1 MKIFAHRGFSHKF
14 PEGSR
19 AAYEG
24 AVNAGAD
31 GFECDVRLIRGGEII
46 CFHDRTTRRL
56 TGKMRLISRMT
67 TKEIKEIYDATTLQ
81 ELLEIAIKEKKDLL
95 IETKHPVISG
105 GKIEKRVIELL
116 NEKSSEIKSAGIEIT
131 LMSFSYLAVM
141 RMKRRYPNVAK
152 VIKYTTAA
160 LLIRESNIA
169 INIEILRKHPS
180 LLTRTKASRIYV
192 WTANSQSDLRWL
204 ASKNIYGVITDRV
217 KRARKILVA

>member
-56 TGKMRLISRMT
+56 TGKTRLISRMT
-67 TKEIKEIYDATTLQ
+67 AEEIKEIYDAITLQ
-81 ELLEIAIKEKKDLL
+81 ELLEIAIKEKKYLL

-152 VIKYTTAA
+152 VIKYTLAV
-160 LLIRESNIA
+160 LLSRQQQVA
-169 INIEILRKHPS
+169 INIEVLRKHPS
-180 LLTRTKASRIYV
+180 LLNRTTASKIFL
-192 WTANSQSDLRWL
+192 WTVNSQSDLRWL
-204 ASKNIYGVITDRV
+204 ANKSVDGVITDRV
-217 KRARKILVA
+217 TRARKIMGC

>member
-31 GFECDVRLIRGGEII
+31 GFGCDVRLIRGGEII

-67 TKEIKEIYDATTLQ
+67 DEEIKKIYDAITLQ
-81 ELLEIAIKEKKDLL
+81 ELLEIAIKEKKDVL

-105 GKIEKRVIELL
+105 GKIEKRVIEHL

-141 RMKRRYPNVAK
+141 RMKRRHPNVAK
-152 VIKYTTAA
+152 VIKYTAAA
-160 LLIRESNIA
+160 LLTHEANIA

-192 WTANSQSDLRWL
+192 WTANSQNDLKWL

>member
-67 TKEIKEIYDATTLQ
+67 AEEIKEIYDAITLQ

-105 GKIEKRVIELL
+105 GKIERRVIELL
-116 NEKSSEIKSAGIEIT
+116 NEKSSEIKSAGIEIN

-141 RMKRRYPNVAK
+141 RMKRLYPNVAK
-152 VIKYTTAA
+152 VIKYTAAA
-160 LLIRESNIA
+160 LLTREANIA

-192 WTANSQSDLRWL
+192 WTANSRSDLKWL

>member
-67 TKEIKEIYDATTLQ
+67 AEEIKEIYDAITLQ

-116 NEKSSEIKSAGIEIT
+116 NEKSSEIKSARIEIT

-152 VIKYTTAA
+152 VIKYTLAV
-160 LLIRESNIA
+160 LLSRQQQVA
-169 INIEILRKHPS
+169 INIEVLRKHPG
-180 LLTRTKASRIYV
+180 LLNRTIASKMFL
-192 WTANSQSDLRWL
+192 WTVNSQSDLRWL
-204 ASKNIYGVITDRV
+204 ANKSVDGVITDRV
-217 KRARKILVA
+217 TRARKIMGC

>member
-31 GFECDVRLIRGGEII
+31 GFECDVRLIRDE
-46 CFHDRTTRRL
+46 
-56 TGKMRLISRMT
+56 
-67 TKEIKEIYDATTLQ
+67 EIKKIYDAITLQ
-81 ELLEIAIKEKKDLL
+81 ELLEIAVKEKKDLL

-141 RMKRRYPNVAK
+141 RMKRRHPNVAK
-152 VIKYTTAA
+152 VIKYTMAA
-160 LLIRESNIA
+160 LLTREANIA

>member
-56 TGKMRLISRMT
+56 TGKMRLISGMT
-67 TKEIKEIYDATTLQ
+67 AEEIKEIYDAITLQ

-105 GKIEKRVIELL
+105 GKIE
-116 NEKSSEIKSAGIEIT
+116 
-131 LMSFSYLAVM
+131 
-141 RMKRRYPNVAK
+141 
-152 VIKYTTAA
+152 
-160 LLIRESNIA
+160 
-169 INIEILRKHPS
+169 LRAPPS
-180 LLTRTKASRIYV
+180 CI
-192 WTANSQSDLRWL
+192 
-204 ASKNIYGVITDRV
+204 
-217 KRARKILVA
+217 

>member
-56 TGKMRLISRMT
+56 TGKTKLISRMT
-67 TKEIKEIYDATTLQ
+67 TKEIKEIYDAITLQ

-116 NEKSSEIKSAGIEIT
+116 NEKSSEIKSARIEIT

-152 VIKYTTAA
+152 VIKYTLAV
-160 LLIRESNIA
+160 LLSRQQQVA
-169 INIEILRKHPS
+169 INIEVLRKHPG
-180 LLTRTKASRIYV
+180 LLNRTTASKIFL
-192 WTANSQSDLRWL
+192 WTVNSQSDLRWL
-204 ASKNIYGVITDRV
+204 SNKSVDGVITDRV
-217 KRARKILVA
+217 TRARKIIGC

>member
-56 TGKMRLISRMT
+56 TGKTRLISRMT
-67 TKEIKEIYDATTLQ
+67 AEEIKEIYDAITLQ

-152 VIKYTTAA
+152 VIKYTLAV
-160 LLIRESNIA
+160 LLSRQQQVA
-169 INIEILRKHPS
+169 INIEVLRKHPG
-180 LLTRTKASRIYV
+180 LLNRTTASKIFL
-192 WTANSQSDLRWL
+192 WTVNSQSDLRWL
-204 ASKNIYGVITDRV
+204 ANKSVDGVITDRV
-217 KRARKILVA
+217 TRARKIMGC

>member
-1 MKIFAHRGFSHKF
+1 
-14 PEGSR
+14 
-19 AAYEG
+19 
-24 AVNAGAD
+24 
-31 GFECDVRLIRGGEII
+31 
-46 CFHDRTTRRL
+46 
-56 TGKMRLISRMT
+56 MT
-67 TKEIKEIYDATTLQ
+67 TKEIKEFYDAITLQ

-116 NEKSSEIKSAGIEIT
+116 NEKSSEIKSAGIEII
-131 LMSFSYLAVM
+131 LMSFSYLAVI

-152 VIKYTTAA
+152 VIKYTAAA
-160 LLIRESNIA
+160 LLTREANIA

-192 WTANSQSDLRWL
+192 WTVNSQSDLKWL